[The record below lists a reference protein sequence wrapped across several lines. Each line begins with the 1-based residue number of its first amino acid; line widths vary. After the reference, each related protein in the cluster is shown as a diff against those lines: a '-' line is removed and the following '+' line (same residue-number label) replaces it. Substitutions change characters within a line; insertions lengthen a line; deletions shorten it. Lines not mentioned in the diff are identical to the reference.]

1 MTTRKQRNA
10 EVEAA
15 DAAIN
20 AVYDDILQ
28 DRDRAERASREGFRP
43 EPGEQF
49 QIMRGYQHDD
59 TVFRVREYAPITS
72 PPELIQASYNLPA
85 LPTEIVHAARLER
98 HNTVMV
104 GTSMHTFP
112 TAIMI
117 PVGSTTQAYSA
128 ANGGRSKPRAPRK
141 AGSGFCEHCGE
152 PTKGGRFIPG
162 HDAKL
167 KGELQREGT
176 PEAIAEKVIRGWAS
190 PADLSAQ
197 MAKRVS
203 KLVAQGDGF
212 LRSRIAART
221 GHDPGG
227 ADR

>member
-1 MTTRKQRNA
+1 
-10 EVEAA
+10 
-15 DAAIN
+15 
-20 AVYDDILQ
+20 
-28 DRDRAERASREGFRP
+28 
-43 EPGEQF
+43 
-49 QIMRGYQHDD
+49 
-59 TVFRVREYAPITS
+59 
-72 PPELIQASYNLPA
+72 
-85 LPTEIVHAARLER
+85 
-98 HNTVMV
+98 MV
-104 GTSMHTFP
+104 GTAFHTFP

-117 PVGSTTQAYSA
+117 PVGSTTKAYSA

-167 KGELQREGT
+167 KGGLIREAT
-176 PEAIAEKVIRGWAS
+176 IEAAAERVIRGWSSEAE
-190 PADLSAQ
+190 AYDRGKTGTAQ
-197 MAKRVS
+197 LR